1 MVQAP
6 SKRILLVEDET
17 SVREVLKRKL
27 IQDGFDTDVAEDGEE
42 ALKSLDNAI
51 PNLILLD
58 VIMPKMNGFDFLEK
72 IRSDKRYSNIPVII
86 ISNLEGDNDRA
97 TGKNLGIIDYIVKS
111 NISLRELMSL
121 IRQVA

>member
-27 IQDGFDTDVAEDGEE
+27 IQDGFDTQVAEDGEE
-42 ALKSLDNAI
+42 AIASLDKVI
-51 PNLILLD
+51 PDLILLD

-72 IRSDKRYSNIPVII
+72 IRSDKRYNDIPVII

-97 TGKNLGIIDYIVKS
+97 TGKNLGITDYIVKS

-121 IRQVA
+121 IRKVV

>member
-1 MVQAP
+1 
-6 SKRILLVEDET
+6 
-17 SVREVLKRKL
+17 
-27 IQDGFDTDVAEDGEE
+27 
-42 ALKSLDNAI
+42 
-51 PNLILLD
+51 
-58 VIMPKMNGFDFLEK
+58 MPKMNGFDFLEK

>member
-27 IQDGFDTDVAEDGEE
+27 IQDGFDTQVAEDGEE
-42 ALKSLDNAI
+42 AIASLDKVI
-51 PNLILLD
+51 PDLILLD

-72 IRSDKRYSNIPVII
+72 IRSDKRYNDIPVII
-86 ISNLEGDNDRA
+86 ISNLEGDNDRE
-97 TGKNLGIIDYIVKS
+97 TGKNLGITDYIVKS

-121 IRQVA
+121 IRKVV

>member
-27 IQDGFDTDVAEDGEE
+27 IQDGFDTDIAEDGEE
-42 ALKSLDNAI
+42 ALKSLNKAI